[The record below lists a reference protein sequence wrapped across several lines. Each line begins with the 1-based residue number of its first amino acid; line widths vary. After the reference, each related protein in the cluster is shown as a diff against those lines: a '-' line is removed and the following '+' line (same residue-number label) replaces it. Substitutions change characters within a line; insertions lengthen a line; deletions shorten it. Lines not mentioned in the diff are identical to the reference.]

1 MGAADTVTVEPASP
15 TASRSSTDHA
25 VEPSAPPLPPSYDDV
40 ISSMHEE
47 AGTSRV
53 PARAHT
59 QGEAGPFGKAPTPR
73 PSEEHQPL
81 IAYSPPLPGTYRDAD
96 SMSSRDFFASL
107 EYKRT
112 AKGYSSNDWWLNAD
126 ARALRRFISECN
138 ERPRVSI
145 EVVGSHTEER
155 VVESI
160 NTDSRTGNERMQ
172 RMTSTSRDTVVDFR
186 FSLELT
192 PFIHE
197 KGTLHMTRAPS
208 DPEPVDIDQ
217 FLQNYVATDNVLKQL
232 QVTKKAI
239 WDYDTVRTEIT
250 RVIKST
256 GYPHS
261 VHITFPMG
269 NDCIKIKSNSVVSR
283 VWRHPVTSFLCF
295 VSCACLVG
303 WPVERAATQKWR
315 NKLMSD
321 FVVLASPRDYVQR
334 HAEFIRSQVVWSP
347 QTLLPTIG

>member
-1 MGAADTVTVEPASP
+1 MGATDTSVVEPTSP
-15 TASRSSTDHA
+15 IASRSTDHV

-40 ISSMHEE
+40 ISSMHSE
-47 AGTSRV
+47 AGTSQAALD
-53 PARAHT
+53 PAHT
-59 QGEAGPFGKAPTPR
+59 QGETGPFGKALSPR

-81 IAYSPPLPGTYRDAD
+81 ITYSPPLPGTYRDAD
-96 SMSSRDFFASL
+96 TMSSRDFFASL

-112 AKGYSSNDWWLNAD
+112 GKGYSSNDWWLNTNVC
-126 ARALRRFISECN
+126 ALRRFINECN
-138 ERPRVSI
+138 ERPRVSV

-155 VVESI
+155 VTETIS
-160 NTDSRTGNERMQ
+160 TDSRNPNDRMQ

-192 PFIHE
+192 PFIHS
-197 KGTLHMTRAPS
+197 KGTLHMTHTPGS
-208 DPEPVDIDQ
+208 EPMDIDE
-217 FLQNYVATDNVLKQL
+217 FLQTYVETDNVLKQL

-239 WDYDTVRTEIT
+239 WDYDAVRTEIT
-250 RVIKST
+250 KLVKST

-269 NDCIKIKSNSVVSR
+269 NDCIKIKSHSVVSR

-295 VSCACLVG
+295 VSCACLLG

-334 HAEFIRSQVVWSP
+334 HAEFIRGQIAWSP
-347 QTLLPTIG
+347 QTLPVV